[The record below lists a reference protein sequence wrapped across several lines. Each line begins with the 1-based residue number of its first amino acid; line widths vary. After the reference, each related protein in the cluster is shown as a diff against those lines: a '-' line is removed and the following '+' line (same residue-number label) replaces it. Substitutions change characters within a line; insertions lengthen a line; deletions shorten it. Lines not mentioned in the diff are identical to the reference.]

1 MPLRATGDGVSARLR
16 EPPTKR
22 ARREPVR
29 QDQKDRCDPRL
40 APPLFGPVQPRR
52 TATVRKTP
60 RRRRPCTQRTQYR
73 LSPTAL
79 GLLGLGVAAALLA
92 PALVQAGTGGTEFN
106 SLYTLMTG
114 WMQGTMGRLIAVAT
128 GTLGILAGMYRG
140 SLMLGLSGIGAAV
153 MMFFLPTIIGG
164 IVTATLTAERVQA
177 AIAAGAL

>member
-1 MPLRATGDGVSARLR
+1 MTMYAT
-16 EPPTKR
+16 
-22 ARREPVR
+22 
-29 QDQKDRCDPRL
+29 
-40 APPLFGPVQPRR
+40 
-52 TATVRKTP
+52 
-60 RRRRPCTQRTQYR
+60 TQYR
-73 LSPTAL
+73 PSPTAL